1 MNVIQL
7 NGSIAQ
13 SKIKYFLDNW
23 GCFLW

>member
-1 MNVIQL
+1 M